1 MRYDDASE
9 KNNPSS
15 SPIQKFEDL
24 IAWQHAR
31 KLTFLIYKTTSQGNF
46 SKDFGL
52 KDQIRRAAVSIMSN
66 IAEGYEREG
75 PNEFHRF
82 LTIAKASCAE
92 VRSQLYVAFDV
103 EYLKK
108 QLFEDLM
115 QKGNEVAR
123 ILGGLR
129 KSVDIKRRNK

>member
-1 MRYDDASE
+1 MRNNETSE
-9 KNNPSS
+9 ENHPSG
-15 SPIQKFEDL
+15 SPIRRFEDL

-31 KLTFLIYKTTSQGNF
+31 KLTSLVYKTTSQGNF

-103 EYLKK
+103 DYLEK
-108 QLFEDLM
+108 QLFEDIM
-115 QKGNEVAR
+115 QKANEVAR

-129 KSVDIKRRNK
+129 KSVDLKRRNK

>member
-1 MRYDDASE
+1 MQYDDNSE
-9 KNNPSS
+9 ENHHSG
-15 SPIQKFEDL
+15 SPIRKFEDL

-31 KLTFLIYKTTSQGNF
+31 KLSSLIYRITSQGNF

-103 EYLKK
+103 GYLEK
-108 QLFEDLM
+108 QMFDDLM
-115 QKGNEVAR
+115 QKADEVAR

-129 KSVDIKRRNK
+129 KSVDLKRRNR

>member
-1 MRYDDASE
+1 
-9 KNNPSS
+9 
-15 SPIQKFEDL
+15 
-24 IAWQHAR
+24 
-31 KLTFLIYKTTSQGNF
+31 
-46 SKDFGL
+46 
-52 KDQIRRAAVSIMSN
+52 MSN

-82 LTIAKASCAE
+82 LTIAKASGAE

-103 EYLKK
+103 GYLEK
-108 QLFEDLM
+108 QLFDDLM
-115 QKGNEVAR
+115 QKANEVAR